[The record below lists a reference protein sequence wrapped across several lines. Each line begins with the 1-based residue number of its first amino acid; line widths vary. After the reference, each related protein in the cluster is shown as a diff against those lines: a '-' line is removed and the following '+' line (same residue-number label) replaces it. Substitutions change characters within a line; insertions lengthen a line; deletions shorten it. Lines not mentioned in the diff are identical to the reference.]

1 MQISFN
7 GVLVLKIFRIEPDAE
22 RPCGYHFYPRER
34 PKVGGRCRLYSLAYI
49 PFWIEDKN
57 QKQNYFRYDN
67 AHDGPHKHKKGE
79 KLPYVFKDPKTLL
92 LDFLSEL
99 LEMLKEDNQPFEE
112 IVELLEELKEVEL

>member
-1 MQISFN
+1 MAQAEEILNYRVVAGN

-22 RPCGYHFYPRER
+22 RPCGYH
-34 PKVGGRCRLYSLAYI
+34 YSLAYI

-57 QKQNYFRYDN
+57 QKQNYLRYDN

-79 KLPYVFKDPKTLL
+79 RLPYVFKDPKTLL
-92 LDFLSEL
+92 SDFLSEL

-112 IVELLEELKEVEL
+112 IAELLEELKEVEL